1 EAVERNHGKHQTVYV
16 FPRNLDYTT
25 LIFYGGERFQ
35 LLAWDTDVLLEKL
48 KRTDDYVIVGEKE
61 SKTVTAYSSLSFT
74 PLLRTEGTVPDRD
87 NPLLL
92 VRGAKSYGDDCMKIA
107 LAHRRLDRR
116 GGTELDFYRTAIGL
130 RDRGHEV
137 HLFCSEIA
145 IHPPSGTHM

>member
-1 EAVERNHGKHQTVYV
+1 VARQESYKSFVEAVERDYGKHQTVYV

-25 LIFYGGERFQ
+25 LVFYGGERFQ

-74 PLLRTEGTVPDRD
+74 PLLRSEGTGSDRD

-92 VRGAKSYGDDCMKIA
+92 VRGAKS
-107 LAHRRLDRR
+107 
-116 GGTELDFYRTAIGL
+116 
-130 RDRGHEV
+130 
-137 HLFCSEIA
+137 
-145 IHPPSGTHM
+145 